1 MSKDKKCW
9 ACNKTL
15 IGEEKFGLC
24 ERCLNKYGSPAL
36 ALAVLGVTVGGKYV
50 WQNRQRIVKGIIN
63 SVKR

>member
-1 MSKDKKCW
+1 MSKNKKCW

-36 ALAVLGVTVGGKYV
+36 AVTVLGITVGGKYM
-50 WQNRQRIVKGIIN
+50 WNNREKIAKGIKN
-63 SVKR
+63 VVKR